1 MFKQREYW
9 KKYFKKFIVGCRKMS
24 DLKKKFVFFI
34 FFVIIKFYFC
44 NNKVNFKN

>member
-9 KKYFKKFIVGCRKMS
+9 KKYSKKFTVGCRKMS
-24 DLKKKFVFFI
+24 DLKKKSVLSTFSA
-34 FFVIIKFYFC
+34 IIKFHFC